1 MIKYFPFLELKA
13 FTLLY
18 SVVLLHYLVVAKN
31 GSLSWIRSCK
41 KIGKSFLVRE
51 NFAKSLKISLYIG
64 ILTFSSLKAFHHCIN
79 TWLEPIIIIRSNLSS
94 WTDPLKNLRRQW
106 SSGDKLRMIYSSL
119 SVNGHSYAKFHYSL
133 AIPYWYLHSSRTR
146 IFRPQ
151 SQIGLS
157 SDLPLVMQVFT
168 RGDEPDCPETHFLLW
183 FFFFHLL

>member
-1 MIKYFPFLELKA
+1 MYPN
-13 FTLLY
+13 
-18 SVVLLHYLVVAKN
+18 V
-31 GSLSWIRSCK
+31 IRA
-41 KIGKSFLVRE
+41 
-51 NFAKSLKISLYIG
+51 N
-64 ILTFSSLKAFHHCIN
+64 N
-79 TWLEPIIIIRSNLSS
+79 NSNLSS
-94 WTDPLKNLRRQW
+94 WTDPLKNLRRQR

-157 SDLPLVMQVFT
+157 SDPPLVMQVFT

-183 FFFFHLL
+183 FFFLSLAIGLCHLFHFFVSTKIDRVSGSGKMEKIYSSYS